1 MMNGTEQLGLVAGAL
16 TTFAFIP
23 QVLKIWRSKQANDI
37 SLTTF
42 AIFSGGVALWLIYG
56 LRVGSW
62 PIILA
67 NGVTLV
73 LALFILLLKWHFRD

>member
-1 MMNGTEQLGLVAGAL
+1 MVAGAL